1 MERSKAQ
8 ILVLDVHGPYEP
20 WLSILNEGQLK
31 TWAVDGA
38 NESLEVIHAMGRP
51 VGRIAHNVGEFLY
64 SLKFSKPKQVG
75 IIALGVDY
83 MMKKVMGNY
92 IPKIRETRDEI
103 HGYKKWDVLIPDYAL
118 LMGNKM
124 MAVFKF
130 ALENS
135 DFDFFATTIT
145 STYLNTNELVRFVE
159 TLPKEKMLAGNF
171 VTRGQEHFQQG
182 AFRLYSRDVVEYIVQ
197 NRKCYQHW
205 ALEDVAMGRLLNK
218 KGFNEFRIPNTTI
231 ASITELDQ
239 LDYEFVQKQVY
250 FRCKGVT
257 KFGNKLREDV
267 SILKAVHDRISTQN

>member
-1 MERSKAQ
+1 M
-8 ILVLDVHGPYEP
+8 VLDVHGPYEP

-31 TWAVDGA
+31 TWAVDGT
-38 NESLEVIHAMGRP
+38 NENVEVIHAMGRP
-51 VGRIAHNVGEFLY
+51 VGRIAHNIGEFLY

-75 IIALGVDY
+75 IIALGIDY
-83 MMKKVMGNY
+83 IMKRLIGNY
-92 IPKIRETRDEI
+92 IPRIRETRDKTY
-103 HGYKKWDVLIPDYAL
+103 GYKKWDVLIPDYAL

-124 MAVFKF
+124 IAIFKF

-135 DFDFFATTIT
+135 DFNFFGTTIT
-145 STYLNTNELVRFVE
+145 STYLNTDQLVRFVE
-159 TLPKEKMLAGNF
+159 TLPKENMLAGNF

-197 NRKCYQHW
+197 NRKRYQHW

-218 KGFNEFRIPNTTI
+218 KGFNEFNIPNMTI
-231 ASITELDQ
+231 GSISELNQ
-239 LDYEFVQKQVY
+239 LESEFVQAQVY

-267 SILKAVHDRISTQN
+267 SILKAVHDRISVRK